1 MKKFADYTLLVIS
14 IVSLVILL
22 VFSLYFYYCE
32 FFGYVKGNNLLKSI
46 NFPLDTDGI
55 FNGAFISAGIMIISF
70 FLREKLF
77 KT

>member
-1 MKKFADYTLLVIS
+1 MREFVKCALLVIS

-55 FNGAFISAGIMIISF
+55 FNGAFISAGIMIISYF
-70 FLREKLF
+70 VREKLF
-77 KT
+77 